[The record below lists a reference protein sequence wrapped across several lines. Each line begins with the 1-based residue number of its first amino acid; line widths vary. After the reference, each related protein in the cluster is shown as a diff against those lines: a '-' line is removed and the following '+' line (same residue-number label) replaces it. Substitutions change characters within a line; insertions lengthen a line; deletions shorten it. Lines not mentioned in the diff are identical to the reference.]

1 MFSINVSLSNKLQ
14 KIAQQQAHLTKIDL
28 HPTLLTNQMTNMPFI
43 SDRYATK
50 VIKLFKPKRSQAL
63 DCKHY
68 FITILQSTLKNN
80 HSYFSSIAPSLSK

>member
-28 HPTLLTNQMTNMPFI
+28 HPALLTNMPFI
-43 SDRYATK
+43 SGWYATK
-50 VIKLFKPKRSQAL
+50 VIKLFTSKRSQAF

-68 FITILQSTLKNN
+68 FTPILQST
-80 HSYFSSIAPSLSK
+80 F